1 MITNVGL
8 VQFHR
13 VLQAAEFY
21 ENRGYHWLDVP
32 WAVSAE
38 ALAITKPPRLPMEDC
53 PRIPRAGYIV
63 ASAEQSFLDIQL
75 EYMLATDQTGRDQG
89 RYVTVTPC
97 FRNEL
102 DFDEM
107 HRPYFLKCELIDW
120 KHTKTVDDLHDMI
133 ALAHEW
139 FAQYLPV
146 DVVETELN
154 DPIAVSKTY
163 DIVTRRGRIEL
174 GSYGVREHN
183 KAGRW
188 LYGTGCAEPRLSYAL
203 EKEEQLGGHK

>member
-1 MITNVGL
+1 MTTNVGL
-8 VQFHR
+8 IQYHR

-21 ENRGYHWLDVP
+21 ENRGYKYVDVP

-38 ALAITKPPRLPMEDC
+38 ALSITKPPRLPMEDC

-63 ASAEQSFLDIQL
+63 ASAEQSYLHDQID
-75 EYMLATDQTGRDQG
+75 YMQTLNHTAKLTGRF
-89 RYVTVTPC
+89 VTVTPC

-102 DFDEM
+102 DFDDL

-139 FAQYLPV
+139 FSAYLPV
-146 DVVETELN
+146 DVVETEIE

-174 GSYGVREHN
+174 GSYGVREH
-183 KAGRW
+183 ARVGRW

-203 EKEEQLGGHK
+203 EHEGTLGGHK